1 MYPNYCV
8 LQSILSAKFNPA
20 TLTMKFFIDTANITH
35 IQEAKSLGILDGV
48 TTNPSLM
55 KKEGVQ
61 NIEEH
66 YKKICQLLED
76 IPNASVS
83 AEVLSTDY
91 ASMYKEAEKLASLH
105 PLITV
110 KVPMTIDGLK
120 VIRRISQSPFPGHKN
135 ITNTNCTLVFSAAQ
149 AILAAK
155 AGATYVSP
163 FIGRIDDTNW
173 SGISLIAEI
182 NKIYTQQRFHT
193 QILAAS
199 IRSSIHISQCASA
212 GAHIATCPLDTIL
225 GMFKHPLTTLGLEK
239 FMQDAQ
245 QLK

>member
-1 MYPNYCV
+1 
-8 LQSILSAKFNPA
+8 
-20 TLTMKFFIDTANITH
+20 MKFFIDTANLEQ

-55 KKEGVQ
+55 KKNGVQ
-61 NIEEH
+61 DVKAH

-76 IPNASVS
+76 VPNASVS
-83 AEVLSTDY
+83 AEVLSTNYED
-91 ASMYKEAEKLASLH
+91 MCVEAQDLATIH

-110 KVPMTIDGLK
+110 KIPMTIDGVK
-120 VIRRISQSPFPGHKN
+120 AIRKISQTRLPGRENN
-135 ITNTNCTLVFSAAQ
+135 ITTNCTLVFSSAQ

-163 FIGRIDDTNW
+163 FLGRIDDTNW
-173 SGISLIAEI
+173 PGIELIAEI
-182 NKIYTQQRFHT
+182 SEIYQQQNFAT

-199 IRSSIHISQCASA
+199 IRSSLHICQCAQA
-212 GAHIATCPLDTIL
+212 GADIVTCPLDTIL
-225 GMFKHPLTTLGLEK
+225 AMFNHPLTDIGLAK

-245 QLK
+245 QLQ